1 MAFSVD
7 PAAAAAAAP
16 YLGRGLGGG
25 SRGRRCGG
33 RLGFACEWERI
44 AADVSPHPFTRR
56 NLKRQGVFSVTI
68 ALQKIGIKAQC
79 ERGLPGT
86 GGSGTFLR
94 GPGSWGAGPALAERP
109 LRTCA
114 AAVRCRGEPGPRP
127 APAAAPAAP
136 FGSGSCAL
144 GWSVGQPAGG
154 GGTKGGRPRSAP
166 LCWGLPAVKGAI
178 ERRVPPRPAP
188 PRTAPLRGQRA
199 RFVPAGP
206 ALPGGAQQ
214 MLACCYFTSFP
225 KLLSAGSV
233 RFPRKAK

>member
-7 PAAAAAAAP
+7 PAAAAAAP

-188 PRTAPLRGQRA
+188 HSPFERAESSLCASGPCLTGRGA
-199 RFVPAGP
+199 ADVGLLLF
-206 ALPGGAQQ
+206 
-214 MLACCYFTSFP
+214 YIFP
-225 KLLSAGSV
+225 EV
-233 RFPRKAK
+233 T

>member
-1 MAFSVD
+1 MGTADAVFARSIPRSSGGCSIALLGSSPRFGSAVNRWGLGVSVVFSAD
-7 PAAAAAAAP
+7 PAAAAAP

-25 SRGRRCGG
+25 SRGRLCGG

-94 GPGSWGAGPALAERP
+94 GPESWGAGPVLAERP

-114 AAVRCRGEPGPRP
+114 TAVRCRGEPRRARG
-127 APAAAPAAP
+127 
-136 FGSGSCAL
+136 
-144 GWSVGQPAGG
+144 
-154 GGTKGGRPRSAP
+154 
-166 LCWGLPAVKGAI
+166 GLPCA
-178 ERRVPPRPAP
+178 RPAP
-188 PRTAPLRGQRA
+188 PQPPPLPSA
-199 RFVPAGP
+199 AG
-206 ALPGGAQQ
+206 AA
-214 MLACCYFTSFP
+214 
-225 KLLSAGSV
+225 V
-233 RFPRKAK
+233 